1 MVSSS
6 GRENGAR
13 QAVTAHKGNAQRNN
27 RTRRLVGG
35 SLAVGAL
42 VFGASS
48 GGLATADPAPAEQPA
63 TAGDAVQRLIELS
76 HQSEQLNQ
84 QALAAQGD
92 LEAKQGVARDA
103 DAKLA
108 TATQAL
114 DAAKA
119 EVRKYQPAVDR
130 TAIAA
135 YQGAR
140 TNRLFSVLVSDS
152 PQQLLDQMST
162 LDVLSTQT
170 ADQLAQFS
178 KATDSATAAET
189 AAKSASDAAQ
199 AAAQK
204 ADQVRADLEHKRA
217 DLQGA
222 MAQVIQAWGALSA
235 GEKSTL
241 AGSLFP
247 PGFDRDT
254 LLRGLVPGSGTS
266 ALAAGLTRVGDPYV
280 WGATGP
286 DQFDCSGLVQWAFH
300 HVGIDLPRTSQAQAT
315 VGTPVSRD
323 SLQPGDVVF
332 FYSDASH
339 VGIYAGNGMI
349 LHASTFGVPVAV
361 APMGN
366 TPFHSARRYWI
377 GMP

>member
-1 MVSSS
+1 MLGS
-6 GRENGAR
+6 G
-13 QAVTAHKGNAQRNN
+13 
-27 RTRRLVGG
+27 
-35 SLAVGAL
+35 AVGPA
-42 VFGASS
+42 V
-48 GGLATADPAPAEQPA
+48 ADPAPAEQP
-63 TAGDAVQRLIELS
+63 TSAGEAVQKLIDLS

-84 QALAAQGD
+84 QALAAQDD
-92 LEAKQGVARDA
+92 LDAKQAVARDA
-103 DAKLA
+103 DTTLTA
-108 TATQAL
+108 ATQAV

-162 LDVLSTQT
+162 LDVLSAQT
-170 ADQLAQFS
+170 SDQLSKFS
-178 KATDSATAAET
+178 KASDSATAAET
-189 AAKSASDAAQ
+189 AAKTASDTAQSAAK
-199 AAAQK
+199 K
-204 ADQVRADLEHKRA
+204 ADEVRADLERKRA
-217 DLQGA
+217 DLQGS
-222 MAQVIQAWGALSA
+222 MAGVIQAWGALSA
-235 GEKSTL
+235 GERSSL

-315 VGTPVSRD
+315 VGSPVSRD
-323 SLQPGDVVF
+323 ELQPGDVVF

-339 VGIYAGNGMI
+339 VGIYAGNGML

-366 TPFHSARRYWI
+366 TPFHSARRYWM
-377 GMP
+377 GM

>member
-1 MVSSS
+1 MSS
-6 GRENGAR
+6 
-13 QAVTAHKGNAQRNN
+13 QHRNN

-35 SLAVGAL
+35 SLTAGAL
-42 VFGASS
+42 IFGVCAGGGAS
-48 GGLATADPAPAEQPA
+48 ADPAAQPTSA
-63 TAGDAVQRLIELS
+63 TDAVQRLIDLS

-84 QALAAQGD
+84 QALGAQAD
-92 LEAKQGVARDA
+92 LDAKQAVARDA

-108 TATQAL
+108 GAGQAV
-114 DAAKA
+114 DAAQA
-119 EVRKYQPAVDR
+119 EVRQYQPAVDR
-130 TAIAA
+130 AAVAA
-135 YQGAR
+135 YEGAH
-140 TNRLFSVLVSDS
+140 TNRMFSVLTSNS

-162 LDVLSTQT
+162 LDVLGAQT
-170 ADQLAQFS
+170 ADQFARFK
-178 KATDSATAAET
+178 KATDAATAAQSV
-189 AAKSASDAAQ
+189 AKSAADAAQ
-199 AAAQK
+199 AAEQQ
-204 ADQVRADLEHKRA
+204 ADRVRADLERKRA
-217 DLQGA
+217 DLQGSI
-222 MAQVIQAWGALSA
+222 AQVIQAWGQLSA
-235 GEKSTL
+235 GDKASL
-241 AGSLFP
+241 SGSLFP
-247 PGFDRDT
+247 AGFDRET

-300 HVGIDLPRTSQAQAT
+300 NVGINLPRTSQAQAT

-323 SLQPGDVVF
+323 ELQPGDVVF

-349 LHASTFGVPVAV
+349 LHASTFGVPVQV
-361 APMGN
+361 APMGS

>member
-1 MVSSS
+1 M
-6 GRENGAR
+6 
-13 QAVTAHKGNAQRNN
+13 TAHRGNARHDN
-27 RTRRLVGG
+27 RKARRLVGS

-42 VFGASS
+42 VLGSAAIGPAS
-48 GGLATADPAPAEQPA
+48 ADPAPAEQP
-63 TAGDAVQRLIELS
+63 TSAGDAVQKLIELS

-92 LEAKQGVARDA
+92 LDAKQTVARDA
-103 DAKLA
+103 DAKLGA
-108 TATQAL
+108 ATQAVE
-114 DAAKA
+114 AAKA

-162 LDVLSTQT
+162 LDVLSAQT
-170 ADQLAQFS
+170 SDQLSKFS
-178 KATDSATAAET
+178 KASDSATAAET
-189 AAKSASDAAQ
+189 AAKTASDAAQ
-199 AAAQK
+199 AAAKK
-204 ADQVRADLEHKRA
+204 ADEVRADLERKRA
-217 DLQGA
+217 DLQGS
-222 MAQVIQAWGALSA
+222 MAGVIQAWGALSA
-235 GEKSTL
+235 GERSTL

-323 SLQPGDVVF
+323 ELQPGDVVF

-366 TPFHSARRYWI
+366 TPYHSARRYWI
-377 GMP
+377 GM